1 MHQGGTSQSA
11 AMVVVSAGTTP
22 FRCQGR
28 ATQPRMSPQLAFV
41 FATLHWRN
49 NSFQLSFSERR
60 MSNGCTVL
68 TGVMTV
74 EHEPEGQAVESAA
87 GPPQRTWSR
96 RAGRAVVI
104 YAVVPYLALAVMLGV
119 FQRKLIY
126 LPTTEATLTPADAG
140 LPAGRVHTVD
150 ITTDDGLTLHGWH
163 LLPPGRTAGSQQEC
177 DHELAEGRWL
187 VIYFHGNAGNRR
199 RRVKDCTDFTDLGA
213 DVFLFDYRGYGD
225 NPGSPSEEK
234 LAADA
239 QTIWKYATEKRH
251 VAPERILIYGESLG
265 GGLATRLASEV
276 SLDGTPPAG
285 LILSSTFSSLVD
297 AASFHYPWFPVSL
310 MLTERYPSIERI
322 RNVTCPILHIHGTRD
337 TIVPIE
343 LGRHLFAAAPEKS
356 AAGVKKRFLELPGYG
371 HNDIAKSTFHD
382 AIQTMLDAIDAAKK
396 GTADE
401 RG

>member
-1 MHQGGTSQSA
+1 MEHESGSQAERSA
-11 AMVVVSAGTTP
+11 AD
-22 FRCQGR
+22 Q
-28 ATQPRMSPQLAFV
+28 
-41 FATLHWRN
+41 
-49 NSFQLSFSERR
+49 
-60 MSNGCTVL
+60 
-68 TGVMTV
+68 
-74 EHEPEGQAVESAA
+74 
-87 GPPQRTWSR
+87 PQRTWPR
-96 RAGRAVVI
+96 RAGRVVVI

-126 LPTTEATLTPADAG
+126 LPTIKATLTPADAG

-163 LLPPGRTAGSQQEC
+163 LLPTGRTAADQDEC
-177 DHELAEGRWL
+177 DKELAEGRWL

-199 RRVKDCTDFTDLGA
+199 RRVKDCTDFTELGA

-239 QTIWKYATEKRH
+239 QAVWKYATEKRH

-265 GGLATRLASEV
+265 GGVATRLAAEISQA
-276 SLDGTPPAG
+276 GTPPAG

-310 MLTERYPSIERI
+310 MLTERYPSVERI
-322 RNVTCPILHIHGTRD
+322 KNVTCPILHIHGSED
-337 TIVPIE
+337 TIVPIQF
-343 LGRHLFAAAPEKS
+343 GQRLFDAAPEKS
-356 AAGVKKRFLELPGYG
+356 AAGIKKRFLELKGYG

-382 AIQTMLDAIDAAKK
+382 AIQTMLDAIEAA
-396 GTADE
+396 
-401 RG
+401 R